1 MRVTGRW
8 TSKTGKTGRMP
19 GRFGTATEA
28 EAAAREFMT
37 KYPTVTVVSIS
48 HETGGWLTDVNRD
61 GNSSHGWRATP

>member
-1 MRVTGRW
+1 MRITARW
-8 TSKTGKTGRMP
+8 TDEAGGRGRIP

-28 EAAAREFMT
+28 EDAARKFMA